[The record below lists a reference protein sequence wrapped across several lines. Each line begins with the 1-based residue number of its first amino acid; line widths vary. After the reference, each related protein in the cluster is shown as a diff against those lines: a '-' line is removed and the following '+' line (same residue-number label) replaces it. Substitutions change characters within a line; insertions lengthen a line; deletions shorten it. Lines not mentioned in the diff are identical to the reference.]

1 MSTEQH
7 STLSADLDAI
17 QDATQRSDLPVVV
30 VTGAS
35 GGIGSRIALDL
46 SRDRLVVAVG
56 RRRERLEELAAR
68 AQQGPRRP
76 EAAPG
81 AILPLVADLTD
92 LEGIDAVFSRL
103 PRADALVHAAAI
115 APRATVADAGIAHWR
130 DMLETNVM
138 APAELTRVLLPLLR
152 EAAAPVEADALPGT
166 VVFLGSGAS
175 RAVNPYNVAYAASKH
190 AVQALADG
198 LRQETAQTGL
208 RVTTVAPGPVDTPM
222 VQWDDDYPKAAPARL
237 IEPETVA
244 RSVRHVLDAPA
255 DTQLTEVWVR
265 PRVEAK

>member
-46 SRDRLVVAVG
+46 ARDRLVVAVG

-68 AQQGPRRP
+68 AQQGPRQP

-92 LEGIDAVFSRL
+92 LEGIEAVFSR
-103 PRADALVHAAAI
+103 R
-115 APRATVADAGIAHWR
+115 PRATVADAGIAHWR

-208 RVTTVAPGPVDTPM
+208 RVATVAPGPVDTPM